1 MHGGAQL
8 PRGRLTPEPDVGA
21 KRPCAAGCTGAA
33 LQLCDAE
40 RPDTF
45 RHEDAEAKTG
55 LRLLAVAQGSR
66 CPRKGSSA
74 A

>member
-1 MHGGAQL
+1 V
-8 PRGRLTPEPDVGA
+8 RE
-21 KRPCAAGCTGAA
+21 AA
-33 LQLCDAE
+33 LRTHWAATALDLCDAE
-40 RPDTF
+40 RPDAC